1 MTEDWNG
8 SAWTEVADL
17 ATGREQHHGSGSST
31 SGLAF
36 GGSTSPGVTAAT
48 EEWTFSGVQPTD
60 AANYANA
67 ITGDFYYNS
76 TTGQFKTVNTGGAPI
91 GAFSSGGDLNTSRNS
106 ASLGWH
112 TNSNDCHGR

>member
-1 MTEDWNG
+1 MGSSGPSSTAALISAGYTTTYSSVTEDWNG

-36 GGSTSPGVTAAT
+36 GGSISPGVTAAT
-48 EEWTFSGVQPTD
+48 EEWTFSGVQPGD
-60 AANYANA
+60 EASYSDA

-76 TTGQFKTVNTGGAPI
+76 TTGQFKTVNAGAPW
-91 GAFSSGGDLNTSRNS
+91 F
-106 ASLGWH
+106 LG
-112 TNSNDCHGR
+112 

>member
-1 MTEDWNG
+1 LLVTQLTYSSVTEDWNG

-48 EEWTFSGVQPTD
+48 EEWTAPTV
-60 AANYANA
+60 
-67 ITGDFYYNS
+67 NS
-76 TTGQFKTVNTGGAPI
+76 TLT
-91 GAFSSGGDLNTSRNS
+91 
-106 ASLGWH
+106 AS
-112 TNSNDCHGR
+112 